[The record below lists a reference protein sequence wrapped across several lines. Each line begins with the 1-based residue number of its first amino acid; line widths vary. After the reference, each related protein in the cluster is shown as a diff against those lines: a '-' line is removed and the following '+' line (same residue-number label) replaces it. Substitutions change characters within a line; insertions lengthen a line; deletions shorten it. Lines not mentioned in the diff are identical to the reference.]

1 MNAPPPR
8 LIAIIAVGLA
18 LLTGAWVARSKLSA
32 PRTTPGIMAGQGT
45 LAPQEAQAIAGL
57 EQTLAA
63 QPGQLE
69 ARYQLA
75 DYYMRLQR
83 PRDAEKVLQEGCR
96 LAPGDAQAWLSL
108 GDVELRQEQLDA
120 AAAAYA
126 KATDLAPND
135 AAPLCALAQLE
146 LRRGRL
152 TRVRHLLQQAA
163 HADPQSSRVHFIQA
177 QLLMRTAPAEL
188 AIPELQQAIKLEPQ
202 YLPAWLMLASVT
214 SDLNQTAAMR
224 AACQGALKLDPGNP
238 AALGILSH
246 AKMQSGS
253 AQDLQQAGQLAEQA
267 LRTNPQDG
275 PSHMILGLL
284 DLRANHN
291 QEAIGHLEAALLA
304 NRSDTEARSNLAK
317 AYQRVGRA
325 ADAALQLKV
334 LQSELEV
341 TDQMRHLTTQSKM
354 RPRDPDLHYQLGNL
368 YVSTGANDKAKSEYE
383 TALEMNPQHQAAR
396 RALQKLTAG
405 HATP

>member
-1 MNAPPPR
+1 MNDPPTR
-8 LIAIIAVGLA
+8 LITIIAVGLA
-18 LLTGAWVARSKLSA
+18 LLVGAWVTRSKIS
-32 PRTTPGIMAGQGT
+32 TTPAGLSMGQAALT
-45 LAPQEAQAIAGL
+45 QRDAQAIARL

-63 QPGQLE
+63 QPGQME

-108 GDVELRQEQLDA
+108 GDIELRGDQPDA
-120 AAAAYA
+120 AATAYA
-126 KATDLAPND
+126 KATALAPNS

-146 LRRGRL
+146 LKRGRL
-152 TRVRHLLQQAA
+152 TRVRQLLQQAA
-163 HADPQSSRVHFIQA
+163 HADPLSGRVHFIQA
-177 QLLMRTAPAEL
+177 QLLMRTAPSEL
-188 AIPELQQAIKLEPQ
+188 AIPELRQAIKLEPQ

-214 SDLNQTAAMR
+214 AELNQTTAMQ

-238 AALGILSH
+238 TALGILSR

-253 AQDLQQAGQLAEQA
+253 AQDLQQARQLAEQA
-267 LRTNPQDG
+267 LQTNPQDG

-291 QEAIGHLEAALLA
+291 QEAVGHLEAALLA
-304 NRSDTEARSNLAK
+304 NRSDTEARANLAK
-317 AYQRVGRA
+317 AYQRVGRD
-325 ADAALQLKV
+325 ADAALQLKA
-334 LQSELEV
+334 LQSELEF
-341 TDQMRHLTTQSKM
+341 TDQIRHLTTQSKM
-354 RPRDPDLHYQLGNL
+354 RPRDPELHYEMGNL

-383 TALEMNPQHQAAR
+383 AALELNPQHQAAR
-396 RALQKLTAG
+396 RALQKLTATVRS
-405 HATP
+405 AP